1 MSLFASRRLLPLK
14 IALWL
19 VPIAGVAWWASTQR
33 APSLPGNTSGG
44 LELGAALLLYVVAT
58 LLRSERWHHILIEEK
73 VPVGRAD
80 SYALVPV
87 GYMGNN
93 ALPARSGEILRVYL
107 LGNRTGASKRTIIGT
122 VLVERILDALAL
134 GLLLVVLAF
143 SLAAK
148 LPHSPPVLVG
158 AGAVIL
164 LALAVAVVV
173 LRTERLRERASALL
187 KPMLRPARQLLS
199 LRGVGLFLF
208 SVLIWAVEA
217 AVYVLVGRSVGIPLN
232 LDDGLIIVAFTNLCA
247 LVPAAPGYIGTYD
260 AAVIFSLKAVTTVGK
275 GAATSYLLL
284 LRFVL
289 FVPITIVGLVI
300 LFARY
305 GGLSGLRAARAS
317 SEDVVD
323 PAAAQAAT
331 PVAVAVPAD
340 TRTEVLI

>member
-1 MSLFASRRLLPLK
+1 MSLFASRRLLPLQ

-19 VPIAGVAWWASTQR
+19 VPLAGVAWWASTQR

-44 LELGAALLLYVVAT
+44 FELAGALLLYVVAT
-58 LLRSERWHHILIEEK
+58 LLRSERWHHILTEEK
-73 VPVGRAD
+73 VPAKRAD
-80 SYALVPV
+80 SYSLVPV

-107 LGNRTGASKRTIIGT
+107 LGNRTGSSKRTILGT

-134 GLLLVVLAF
+134 GLLLVALAF
-143 SLAAK
+143 SLAGK
-148 LPHSPPVLVG
+148 LPHSPPVIFGAAAAIALSLV
-158 AGAVIL
+158 
-164 LALAVAVVV
+164 AVAVV
-173 LRTERLRERASALL
+173 LRTERLRERAIALV

-199 LRGVGLFLF
+199 LRGFGLFLF
-208 SVLIWAVEA
+208 SVVIWAVEA

-232 LDDGLIIVAFTNLCA
+232 MDDGLIIVAFTNLCA

-260 AAVIFSLKAVTTVGK
+260 AAVIFSLKAVTTVAK

-305 GGLSGLRAARAS
+305 GGLRGLRAARAS
-317 SEDVVD
+317 SEEIVD
-323 PAAAQAAT
+323 PPAEAVAQAPLAA
-331 PVAVAVPAD
+331 PPRSEIAV
-340 TRTEVLI
+340 